1 MESLKERIETALA
14 NLDAMLQAR
23 NVRERVLIFLM
34 PLFLFGFIAYEYL
47 IPAQQ
52 KQNAAI
58 SARLKTMTSEMNTY
72 RDLLSAKSGGSKNYL
87 DNLRKENSKL
97 QNKIAET
104 KDLSLYAHSKLENLG
119 FIRFS
124 PSSWSEFLHQL
135 VTQATKNSIDMSTFS
150 NTRYTE
156 GSGFRKVLSVD
167 FNATGSFY
175 NMVNFIRDIENDRA
189 VTDIEKLS
197 LQSGPMIKADFT
209 ISLWGLVQ

>member
-1 MESLKERIETALA
+1 MESLKERIETLLA
-14 NLDAMLQAR
+14 NLDAMLQTR
-23 NVRERVLIFLM
+23 NARERVLIFLM

-72 RDLLSAKSGGSKNYL
+72 RDLLSAKSGSKNYL
-87 DNLRKENSKL
+87 EKLQLENSKL

-104 KDLSLYAHSKLENLG
+104 KDLSLYAQSKLEHLG

-124 PSSWSEFLHQL
+124 PSSWSEFLHRL
-135 VTQATKNSIDMSTFS
+135 VTHATKNSIDMSAFS
-150 NTRYTE
+150 NTRHTE
-156 GSGFRKVLSVD
+156 GSGFKKVLSVD
-167 FNATGSFY
+167 FNSTGSFY

-197 LQSGPMIKADFT
+197 LQSAPMLKADFT